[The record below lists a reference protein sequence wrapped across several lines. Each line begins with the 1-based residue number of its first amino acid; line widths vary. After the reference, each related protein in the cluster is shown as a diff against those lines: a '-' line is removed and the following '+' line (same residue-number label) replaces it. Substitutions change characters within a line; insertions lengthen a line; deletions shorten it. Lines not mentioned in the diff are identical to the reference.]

1 MTIDKDSL
9 YRYDTSLLR
18 DAVQRAGFDPDCPGP
33 FALKSRIN
41 LGTVERILS
50 GHTKGMSKERAEL
63 IKGTTAMMICR
74 YLRIEPHELCPG
86 APQPMP
92 RPSAKKLPDY
102 ENFEGFN
109 DWRTHDD
116 ARMRRKFLRDVED
129 EERVA
134 EITGVA

>member
-92 RPSAKKLPDY
+92 GLPQRSY
-102 ENFEGFN
+102 QI
-109 DWRTHDD
+109 TKTSK
-116 ARMRRKFLRDVED
+116 ALT
-129 EERVA
+129 
-134 EITGVA
+134 TGVRTMTLGCAASFFVM